1 MPGLELLGAPRQVAP
16 ALPVAVVSAHV
27 LAGVP
32 AGLPGHAD
40 HYLEKPL
47 RVDQLVETATA
58 LIDRGRPLS
67 DDLRRGNLRAWL

>member
-1 MPGLELLGAPRQVAP
+1 VAP

-27 LAGVP
+27 P
-32 AGLPGHAD
+32 DGLLGHAD

-47 RVDQLVETATA
+47 RVDQLIETATA
-58 LIDRGRPLS
+58 LIGRGRPLS

>member
-1 MPGLELLGAPRQVAP
+1 MPGLELLGALRQVAP
-16 ALPVAVVSAHV
+16 ALPIAVVSAHV
-27 LAGVP
+27 LDEVP
-32 AGLPGHAD
+32 AGLLGHAD

-47 RVDQLVETATA
+47 RVDRLIETATA